1 MFRKLVSR
9 NSDLAKLVDR
19 GYAVAFAS
27 NCLVVRDVPYIGGSG
42 DLRWGTLVAK
52 LVFVDQEQVTQDDH
66 QVYFAG
72 GHPYQLDGTPVANL
86 GGGASTIQLAG
97 GCTDVVVER
106 SFSNKP
112 KAAGRYADF
121 YEKID
126 TYVGLISAPAIERF
140 GVSPFTFRASE
151 DEEQQQGPFK
161 FRDTLTSR
169 AQIGDLAG
177 LFDNDVVAVI
187 GLGGTGAYLLDG
199 LVKTPVAEVRGFD
212 GDEYHVHNTFRS
224 PGRVDEAEL
233 GRSKADVYRER
244 YDNYRHRLRIEARY
258 VDETSADAFKGVTF
272 AFVCVDKGS
281 ARGAIFELLISLG
294 IPFIDVGM
302 GLNRK
307 HGPLNGQLRVT
318 HYSVEDGARMRDRG
332 FAELADTPGDFY
344 RANIQIVELNAMNA
358 CLALIRFKQIRGFYL
373 EERPIDHLLFG
384 IGDLELVGDGQF
396 DEV

>member
-344 RANIQIVELNAMNA
+344 RANIQIGELNAMNA
-358 CLALIRFKQIRGFYL
+358 CLALIRFKQIRGFYQ

-384 IGDLELVGDGQF
+384 VGDLELVGDGQF

>member
-169 AQIGDLAG
+169 AQIADLAG

>member
-344 RANIQIVELNAMNA
+344 RANIQIGELNAMNA